1 MMQPKTTQ
9 VGTEYHYLGIGV
21 IEDQTLHQINFDR
34 NFVLLKVLAIQK
46 IASSLVN
53 VGQIVL
59 WPKYN
64 LAIPPQL
71 PTQSSNQ
78 DNTVHVPASQ
88 DGQDPQSQTSEDGLM
103 NYALQCIQ
111 LGVFLMQLNDTEK
124 GDGER
129 CLMNWK
135 LLMLY
140 FRSRLHS
147 MKYAFEAMRLITC
160 TKALFTEQLS
170 HRIIHGQFVNVKG
183 GIGNNYANDLKMEN
197 IVKNHK
203 VVLKGLCG
211 NKTLNAIQ
219 RSTSAAYGLKNVVD
233 AIDKA
238 SHVPP
243 DSTQHSQASSN
254 RTIEEMNKTL
264 QKVQPF
270 QNQPRSLRSFPNITK
285 SPLQKLNVTAL
296 HKWLTAKKKKLA
308 TNAFEVSEDLQE
320 DGNSPEQNEAE
331 DSLSE
336 TDEEVEVFIV

>member
-1 MMQPKTTQ
+1 MSQP
-9 VGTEYHYLGIGV
+9 VEMV
-21 IEDQTLHQINFDR
+21 
-34 NFVLLKVLAIQK
+34 K
-46 IASSLVN
+46 IHN
-53 VGQIVL
+53 RRQ
-59 WPKYN
+59 
-64 LAIPPQL
+64 
-71 PTQSSNQ
+71 
-78 DNTVHVPASQ
+78 
-88 DGQDPQSQTSEDGLM
+88 SEDGLM
-103 NYALQCIQ
+103 NYALQCIH

-219 RSTSAAYGLKNVVD
+219 EYKCCLWFKECCRC
-233 AIDKA
+233 
-238 SHVPP
+238 H
-243 DSTQHSQASSN
+243 
-254 RTIEEMNKTL
+254 
-264 QKVQPF
+264 
-270 QNQPRSLRSFPNITK
+270 
-285 SPLQKLNVTAL
+285 
-296 HKWLTAKKKKLA
+296 
-308 TNAFEVSEDLQE
+308 
-320 DGNSPEQNEAE
+320 
-331 DSLSE
+331 
-336 TDEEVEVFIV
+336 